1 MWGNTREEPLRT
13 AKQLA
18 VFAVCSHTRNT
29 STWKMVMEKR
39 DAFWQG
45 DEDYGETPTNQAD
58 TTKLLVDFSGT
69 TSGVKARVRRQTRGY
84 GPNANAATDPIL
96 CGEG

>member
-1 MWGNTREEPLRT
+1 VGQHAGRAPAAHLSAKKYIYLENGSGEERRF
-13 AKQLA
+13 LA
-18 VFAVCSHTRNT
+18 R
-29 STWKMVMEKR
+29 R
-39 DAFWQG
+39 
-45 DEDYGETPTNQAD
+45 EDYGETPTNQAD

-69 TSGVKARVRRQTRGY
+69 TGGVKARVRRQTRGC